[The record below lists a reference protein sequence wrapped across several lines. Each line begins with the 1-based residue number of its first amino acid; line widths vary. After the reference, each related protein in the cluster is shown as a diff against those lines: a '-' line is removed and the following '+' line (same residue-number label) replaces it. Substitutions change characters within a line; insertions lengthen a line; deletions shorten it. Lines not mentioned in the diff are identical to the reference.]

1 MGEGE
6 TPGEPTGGP
15 TGERTGERTGASPA
29 GRRRGIP
36 GVFRGIAALPFVRNR
51 GHRWLAAAGI
61 LTALA
66 VRVPFLDYVSGD
78 VRMWIGDWYTFIVS
92 HGYFSAFEHEFSNHN
107 VPYLYL
113 MALVA
118 VVWPDLGG
126 LYTIKL
132 IPMAFE
138 FVLAFFVGKCVSVRY
153 PDSKT
158 IPVAAGV
165 VTLLAPTVVA
175 NGAQWGQTDAIYT
188 SCLVACVYFL
198 LRGRQAWAFLAY
210 GFAFAFK
217 LQSVFLLPLFLWL
230 LLKRAVD
237 WRYFLLSP
245 LVWLVTLIPAW
256 LHGRP
261 FLDLAT
267 IYVRQGGQDKW
278 LVSQAA
284 SIYEWMPWDWYVW
297 RPWFLAFAAGVLLAV
312 TLALARTKAPITPE
326 RIVLLATFSLLL
338 VPYVTPNMH
347 DRYFFAGE
355 ILAIVFA
362 FFWPRFW
369 YVPVLAVLATYNN
382 YLEYLYEVEVLP
394 LPWMPAPM
402 GLVVAVVGVFA
413 FGHLNGRVPRLG
425 VLALSLGALAAATAL
440 RFHLL
445 DWESLRYDEAVSA
458 LASRGSFGEIVENL
472 RRDTTM
478 AILVPLAL
486 SAVQSVEISNFT
498 VRLVSTASSALTVAG
513 LLFLLPA
520 VGVGRRA
527 ALLAGTLAA
536 LSWPAIVE
544 AREVREYSVDALFA
558 LLLIAGLLWYLREG
572 RRLPLAAALFLA
584 PLVQYGLVFFGA
596 SVLLTAAA
604 LPGKAGGVSTRG
616 SPGPGGND
624 GSAGRGKA
632 GDGAAAP
639 WPARL
644 GERLRRRSDLL
655 PAVAAFGLG
664 TGLSWFLT
672 ASGQI
677 ARQGTV
683 LDHLGRRTFG
693 GDLLDPVAV
702 LGFLGAQTREL
713 LAWHLP
719 GSVILAALAALALLL
734 FRSFRARAS
743 VDGGASPGLPAAGS
757 SSPGSSPSGRSPA
770 ARAVALLLGLS
781 FAMAA
786 GAALLRLYPLGGMR
800 PLLYLGPILFLGVG
814 LVFSRLADAAE
825 ARFGGVRVR
834 WAGSAVFAVAL
845 GGVAVAGAA
854 ALLQT
859 TPYGRRGNA
868 QAVLATLERE
878 ARPGEFVQVSG
889 VAAPPLRFY
898 LGDDADDRFH
908 FGAEGCYGPVRPC
921 VLETVRAAV
930 VRGAVSDRMWF
941 VHASGQGGRIR
952 EEWKRWDERV
962 EVESVIEGEGDTDLF
977 LLTGIPEA
985 LAAREAA
992 RLERYR
998 SLPARNG
1005 GEPAVR
1011 STFEVRHEG
1020 GSLFYTRKRC
1030 ARADRESRFFLDL
1043 FPAEGDPPGN
1053 TPPANG
1059 EDSGFENRDFD
1070 FAEYGSFFADGC
1082 PAAVPLPGYPIARL
1096 RTGQRNAAGGES
1108 WEAEIRRRELRAG
1121 ESPVGESRGPGG

>member
-6 TPGEPTGGP
+6 TPGEPTGDAI
-15 TGERTGERTGASPA
+15 GERTGASPA
-29 GRRRGIP
+29 GRRRGLP

-51 GHRWLAAAGI
+51 GHLWLAGAGV

-66 VRVPFLDYVSGD
+66 VRVPFLDHVSGD

-107 VPYLYL
+107 VLYLYL

-132 IPMAFE
+132 IPMAFD

-153 PDSKT
+153 PQSKT

-198 LRGRQAWAFLAY
+198 LRGRQARAFLAY

-261 FLDLAT
+261 FLDLLT
-267 IYVRQGGQDKW
+267 VYLRQTGQDKW
-278 LVSQAA
+278 LVTQAA

-326 RIVLLATFSLLL
+326 RIVLLAAFSLLL

-369 YVPVLAVLATYNN
+369 YLPVLAVLATYNN

-402 GLVVAVVGVFA
+402 GLVVVVVAVFA

-486 SAVQSVEISNFT
+486 AAVQSVEISNFT
-498 VRLVSTASSALTVAG
+498 VRVVSTASSALTVAG

-536 LSWPAIVE
+536 FSWPAIVE

-616 SPGPGGND
+616 SPGSGGID
-624 GSAGRGKA
+624 RAAGE
-632 GDGAAAP
+632 GAAAP

-683 LDHLGRRTFG
+683 PEHLSRRTFG

-719 GSVILAALAALALLL
+719 GGVAPAALAGLALLL
-734 FRSFRARAS
+734 YFSFRARAAAAES
-743 VDGGASPGLPAAGS
+743 VSPGRGSPGLPGPAD
-757 SSPGSSPSGRSPA
+757 SSPSGRSPA

-781 FAMAA
+781 FAFAA

-800 PLLYLGPILFLGVG
+800 QLLYLGPVLFLGVG

-825 ARFGGVRVR
+825 ARLGPRFGSGGARR
-834 WAGSAVFAVAL
+834 AGSAVFAVAL

-854 ALLQT
+854 DLLQT

-878 ARPGEFVQVSG
+878 ARPGEFVQVTG

-898 LGDDADDRFH
+898 LGADADDRFH
-908 FGAEGCYGPVRPC
+908 FGTEGCYGPVRPC
-921 VLETVRAAV
+921 VLEMVRAAV

-941 VHASGQGGRIR
+941 VHTSGQGDRLR
-952 EEWKRWDERV
+952 AEWKRWDERV
-962 EVESVIEGEGDTDLF
+962 EMESVIEEEGDTDLF

-992 RLERYR
+992 RFERYR
-998 SLPARNG
+998 SLPAGDG

-1020 GSLFYTRKRC
+1020 GSLYYSRKRC
-1030 ARADRESRFFLDL
+1030 SRADRESRFFLDL
-1043 FPAEGDPPGN
+1043 FPAEADPLGD
-1053 TPPANG
+1053 TSPANG
-1059 EDSGFENRDFD
+1059 EAPDFENRDFD
-1070 FAEYGSFFADGC
+1070 FGEHGSFFADGRL
-1082 PAAVPLPGYPIARL
+1082 AAVPLPGYPIARL
-1096 RTGQRNAAGGES
+1096 RTGQRNPAGGES
-1108 WEAEIRRRELRAG
+1108 WEAEIRRREPRAG

>member
-6 TPGEPTGGP
+6 TPGEPTGDP
-15 TGERTGERTGASPA
+15 IGERTGERTGASPA

-51 GHRWLAAAGI
+51 GHRWLAAAGV

-66 VRVPFLDYVSGD
+66 VRVPFLDHVSGD

-126 LYTIKL
+126 LHTIKL

-153 PDSKT
+153 PQSKI

-188 SCLVACVYFL
+188 SCIVACVYFL

-237 WRYFLLSP
+237 WRYFFLSP

-402 GLVVAVVGVFA
+402 GLAVVVVGVFA
-413 FGHLNGRVPRLG
+413 FGHLNGRFPRLG

-486 SAVQSVEISNFT
+486 AAVQSVEISNFT

-536 LSWPAIVE
+536 FSWPAIVE

-572 RRLPLAAALFLA
+572 RRALLAAALFLA

-616 SPGPGGND
+616 SPGSGGND
-624 GSAGRGKA
+624 GPAGDRSAGDR
-632 GDGAAAP
+632 AATP

-683 LDHLGRRTFG
+683 PDPLGRRTFG

-719 GSVILAALAALALLL
+719 GSVAPAALAALALLL
-734 FRSFRARAS
+734 FLSFRARTSA
-743 VDGGASPGLPAAGS
+743 DGRVSPGLPSPAN
-757 SSPGSSPSGRSPA
+757 SSPPGRFPVE
-770 ARAVALLLGLS
+770 RAVALLLCLS
-781 FAMAA
+781 FAFAA

-800 PLLYLGPILFLGVG
+800 QLLYLGPVLFLAVG

-825 ARFGGVRVR
+825 ARFGPKFGSGGARR
-834 WAGSAVFAVAL
+834 AGSAVFAVAL

-868 QAVLATLERE
+868 EAVLATLERE

-889 VAAPPLRFY
+889 AAAPPLRFY
-898 LGDDADDRFH
+898 LGEDADDRFH

-921 VLETVRAAV
+921 VLEMVRAAV

-941 VHASGQGGRIR
+941 VHTSGQGDRLR

-962 EVESVIEGEGDTDLF
+962 AMESVIEGEGDTDLF

-992 RLERYR
+992 RFGRYR
-998 SLPARNG
+998 SLPARDG

-1011 STFEVRHEG
+1011 STFALRYAD
-1020 GSLFYTRKRC
+1020 GSLFYFRKPC
-1030 ARADRESRFFLDL
+1030 ARADRESRFLFDL
-1043 FPAEGDPPGN
+1043 FPADDGAS
-1053 TPPANG
+1053 PANG
-1059 EDSGFENRDFD
+1059 EAPDFENRD

-1096 RTGQRNAAGGES
+1096 RTGQRNPAGGEA
-1108 WEAEIRRRELRAG
+1108 WEAAIRRREPRAG